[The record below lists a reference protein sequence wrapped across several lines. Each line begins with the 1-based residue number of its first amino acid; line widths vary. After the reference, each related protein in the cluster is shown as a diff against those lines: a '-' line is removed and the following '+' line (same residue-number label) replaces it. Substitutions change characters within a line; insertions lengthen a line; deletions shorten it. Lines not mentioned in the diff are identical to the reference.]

1 VRQKL
6 DELTHEEPPN
16 LLSDH
21 HLGATAQHH
30 RASVFDRLGAT
41 AGALER
47 IRQEIRERWRVCR
60 PQIDLIVSD
69 AKVLGQDPDASD
81 PWLDLPQLPIGDLVQ
96 RDPKGCGKVCARFAT
111 HFAQFLNRL
120 PQDTHGAPGATV

>member
-6 DELTHEEPPN
+6 DEPTHEEPPN

-69 AKVLGQDPDASD
+69 AKVLGQDPHASD
-81 PWLDLPQLPIGDLVQ
+81 PRLGLPQLPIGDLVQ
-96 RDPKGCGKVCARFAT
+96 RDPKGCGKVRA
-111 HFAQFLNRL
+111 
-120 PQDTHGAPGATV
+120 